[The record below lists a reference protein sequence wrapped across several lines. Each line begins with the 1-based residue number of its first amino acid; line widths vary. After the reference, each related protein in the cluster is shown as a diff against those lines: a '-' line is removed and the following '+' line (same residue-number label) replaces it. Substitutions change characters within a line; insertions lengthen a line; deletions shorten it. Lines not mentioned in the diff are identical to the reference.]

1 MTVPTRARGRAAG
14 LGQLIAPAVS
24 RTPGHENPPAI
35 ETTR

>member
-1 MTVPTRARGRAAG
+1 MTVPTRARGPAAEP
-14 LGQLIAPAVS
+14 GQLIAPAAS